1 MVCPS
6 DSGRGLR
13 LTSVSTL
20 ILALLGLPLLG
31 VALQGKPISP
41 YLEFPPKTWFVVH
54 TSFSWLAFWSCAAL
68 IGCFVAP
75 FVLQYVKTPRPF
87 RDEVRSLRP
96 FPWWGWLGLAFGLA
110 AWILA
115 WTRFPWFSIFQ
126 RHTFTPLWL
135 SFILVANGLSWRRTG
150 RCLMIHQTQFFL
162 LLFPFSSIFWW
173 FFEYLNRFVQNWV
186 YIGAGYTGWQYILYA
201 TIPFSTVLP
210 AVMSLREW
218 LLSGPGVHR
227 AYADFWTAPWAL
239 RRDVAFLIFL
249 AAAACLTWIGIWPN
263 YLFPLLWV
271 SPLLMGMSLQT
282 LFGEPHVLSSA
293 LEKGDWRGAVSSALA
308 GLICG
313 WFWEMWNFYSLSK
326 WHYNIPLVQRFEVF
340 EMPIL
345 GYGGYLPFGITCAF
359 AADMLEGLFERKIR
373 QWPFE

>member
-6 DSGRGLR
+6 DSGRSPR
-13 LTSVSTL
+13 LTSASIL

-31 VALQGKPISP
+31 VALQGKSISP
-41 YLEFPPKTWFVVH
+41 YLEFPPETRYVAH
-54 TSFSWLAFWSCAAL
+54 TSFSWLAFWACAAL
-68 IGCFVAP
+68 IGCFVTP
-75 FVLQYVKTPRPF
+75 FVRQYVRRPRPF
-87 RDEVRSLRP
+87 RHKVRPRRP
-96 FPWWGWLGLAFGLA
+96 FPWWGWLGLVFGLA

-135 SFILVANGLSWRRTG
+135 SFILVANGLSWRRNG
-150 RCLMIHQTQFFL
+150 RCLMIHQTRSFL

-186 YIGAGYTGWQYILYA
+186 YTEAGYTGWQYILYA

-210 AVMSLREW
+210 AVLSLREW
-218 LLSGPGVHR
+218 LLSTPGIHG
-227 AYADFWTAPWAL
+227 AYADFWAAPWAL
-239 RRDVAFLIFL
+239 RRDVAFVIIM
-249 AAAACLTWIGIWPN
+249 AAATCLTGIGIWPS
-263 YLFPLLWV
+263 YLFPLIWV
-271 SPLLMGMSLQT
+271 SPLLMGVSLET

-293 LEKGDWRGAVSSALA
+293 FEKGDWRGAVSSALA

-326 WHYNIPLVQRFEVF
+326 WHYTIPLVHRFKVF
-340 EMPIL
+340 EMPVL

-359 AADMLEGLFERKIR
+359 AADLLKGLFERKGKK
-373 QWPFE
+373 PAT